1 MARPLPTPEMMP
13 PNRAHRNRSVPASGE
28 AMLTSMGST
37 SVMSQ
42 ADVE

>member
-1 MARPLPTPEMMP
+1 MARPLPTPEIMP
-13 PNRAHRNRSVPASGE
+13 PNSAHKNKSVPASGE

-42 ADVE
+42 AATE